1 MTRQINPVEV
11 STFVAGLIT
20 EASPLTFPANASLDE
35 DNFILNRDGS
45 RQRRLGM
52 DLEVGSI
59 EIPTGLAFPSEGD
72 IATSSVRWSNA
83 GGNPD
88 KDLIVLQ
95 IGNELRFFD
104 SDVNPISA
112 GQLRADFF
120 ENVDLGQ
127 QFSYAVVDGTL
138 VVVNGRKQVCVFKYV
153 DGVVTLSEST
163 LYIRDQFGV
172 TDIAA
177 GANLRQ
183 GTGITIRPAVKT
195 DNHIYNL
202 RNQTFAQPRKIIGP
216 EIVKDTIK
224 EFLDKSG
231 GNYPSNSDTV
241 TYALYSDTNDSDDRN
256 SERFNAADV
265 VSSPVGT
272 FPAPKGYFIIDAM
285 ARGTSRLAEY
295 NKLMAQYPA
304 LTIDISSLPLDTTP
318 GGPTVVS
325 EYAGRVFY
333 SGFSGEIIGPDDN
346 SPRLSSY
353 VLFSQLVEDPTDI
366 TTCYQD
372 GDPTSKETP
381 DLLDTDGGFIRI
393 EGAYNIVRLINV
405 GNALAVL
412 AANGVWLIQ
421 GGSDYGFKATNYLT
435 TKVTNHGCDSPGS
448 VVVVDNT
455 FMFWSDDGIYNVA
468 PNQFGD
474 YIAENVTQKTIQ
486 KYYDAIEGLDRRAC
500 KGVYDTYEKKVRW
513 LYGGRIT
520 SSARVK
526 ELVLDT
532 TLGAFYPATISQV
545 VEGSRLPL
553 PLTGIIVP
561 PFRILEVDV
570 PVTVNTVP
578 VTVSGDP
585 VTVSDSI
592 TQSITREVIYAILTG
607 ITPTLSFTFGSYR
620 DQSHFDWKSV
630 DGVGAD
636 AASFLLTG
644 YVSGGDYQRAKQVP
658 YITTHFNKTED
669 GFFTDVNGD
678 LFPTNPSSCIMQVQW
693 DWANSANSGKW
704 GREFQAYKFRR
715 HYMPLNDAD
724 TFDNGYATV
733 QSRNKLRGQGKVL
746 SLLFKSEP
754 DKHMHLLGWSMI
766 MGNNSN
772 V

>member
-1 MTRQINPVEV
+1 MTRQINAVEI

-35 DNFILNRDGS
+35 DNFVLNRDGS

-52 DLEVGSI
+52 DYEPNALVVSTNI
-59 EIPTGLAFPSEGD
+59 TLPSDGNV
-72 IATSSVRWSNA
+72 ATTSVRWSNA
-83 GGNPD
+83 GGDPD
-88 KDLIVLQ
+88 KDLIALQ
-95 IGNELRFFD
+95 IGNELKFFNAD
-104 SDVNPISA
+104 STPISA
-112 GQLRADFF
+112 GLILTKAFTDV
-120 ENVDLGQ
+120 NLTQ

-138 VVVNGRKQVCVFKYV
+138 VVVTGRKEVTVFKYV
-153 DGVVTLSEST
+153 NGAITST
-163 LYIRDQFGV
+163 DSILYIRDQFGL
-172 TDIAA
+172 TDITS
-177 GANLRQ
+177 GVNLRQ
-183 GTGITIRPAVKT
+183 GNGITVRPTVKT
-195 DNHIYNL
+195 DAHIYNL

-216 EIVKDTIK
+216 ELIKDTIQ
-224 EFLDKSG
+224 EFLDKSAG
-231 GNYPSNSDTV
+231 KYPSNSDTV
-241 TYALYSDTNDSDDRN
+241 TYALYSDTNDGDDRN

-265 VSSPVGT
+265 VASPVGT

-285 ARGTSRLAEY
+285 ARGQSRLTEY
-295 NKLMAQYPA
+295 NKLMAQYPE
-304 LTIDISSLPLDTTP
+304 LTIGIGNLPTDTTP
-318 GGPTVVS
+318 GGATVVS

-333 SGFSGEIIGPDDN
+333 SGFSGELIGPDDN
-346 SPRLSSY
+346 SPRMSSY

-393 EGAYNIVRLINV
+393 EGAYNIVRLINI

-435 TKVTNHGCDSPGS
+435 TKVTNHGCDSPSS

-455 FMFWSDDGIYNVA
+455 FMYWSDDGIYNVA

-474 YIAENVTQKTIQ
+474 YVAENLTQKTIQ
-486 KYYDAIEGLDRRAC
+486 KYYDAIDGLDRRAC

-513 LYGGRIT
+513 LYGGRVN
-520 SSARVK
+520 SSIMAK
-526 ELVLDT
+526 ELILDT
-532 TLGAFYPATISQV
+532 TIGAFYPATIGQLTV
-545 VEGSRLPL
+545 GSRLPL
-553 PLTGIIVP
+553 PLAGVIVP
-561 PFRILEVDV
+561 PFRTVITDN
-570 PVTVNTVP
+570 PVTVNTVQ
-578 VTVSGDP
+578 VVVEGDP
-585 VTVSDSI
+585 VTVQEAV
-592 TQSITREVIYAILTG
+592 TQSSTREVIYAILTG
-607 ITPTLSFTFGSYR
+607 IAPTLNFTFGSYR
-620 DQSHFDWKSV
+620 DPFHRDWRSADGIGV
-630 DGVGAD
+630 DAE
-636 AASFLLTG
+636 SFLLTG
-644 YVSGGDYQRAKQVP
+644 YQSGGDYQRSKQVP
-658 YITTHFNKTED
+658 YLTTHFNKTED
-669 GFFTDVNGD
+669 GFLVDVNGD
-678 LFPTNPSSCIMQVQW
+678 LFPTNQSSCIVQVQW

-704 GREFQAYKFRR
+704 GREFQAYRFRR
-715 HYMPLNDAD
+715 HYMPANELD

>member
-20 EASPLTFPANASLDE
+20 EASPLTFPPNASLDE

-52 DLEVGSI
+52 DLE
-59 EIPTGLAFPSEGD
+59 EGAVRVYTNLTLPVD
-72 IATSSVRWSNA
+72 GNIATSSVRWSNA

-95 IGNELRFFD
+95 LGNELRFFD
-104 SDVNPISA
+104 SDASPISS
-112 GQLRADFF
+112 GLVFSQTFPD
-120 ENVDLGQ
+120 VTVVQ

-138 VVVNGRKQVCVFKYV
+138 VVVTGRREITVFKYQS
-153 DGVVTLSEST
+153 GVISSADSI
-163 LYIRDQFGV
+163 LYIRDQFGL
-172 TDIAA
+172 TDIVASV
-177 GANLRQ
+177 NLRQ
-183 GTGITIRPAVKT
+183 GNGVTIRPALKT
-195 DNHIYNL
+195 DQHIYNL
-202 RNQTFAQPRKIIGP
+202 RNQTFAQPRKVISSEAIRDP
-216 EIVKDTIK
+216 IQ
-224 EFLDKSG
+224 EFFDKADSK
-231 GNYPSNSDTV
+231 YPSNSDTV
-241 TYALYSDTNDSDDRN
+241 TYALYSDTNDEDDRN

-285 ARGTSRLAEY
+285 ARGTSRLTEY
-295 NKLMAQYPA
+295 NKLMAQYPK
-304 LTIDISSLPLDTTP
+304 LTIGISSLPIDTTP
-318 GGPTVVS
+318 GGPSVVS

-333 SGFSGEIIGPDDN
+333 SGFSGEIVGPDDN
-346 SPRLSSY
+346 SPRMSSY

-421 GGSDYGFKATNYLT
+421 GGSDYGFKATNYMT

-474 YIAENVTQKTIQ
+474 YIAENITQKTIQ
-486 KYYDAIEGLDRRAC
+486 KYYDNIDGLDRRAC
-500 KGVYDTYEKKVRW
+500 KGVYDTYEKKIRW
-513 LYGGRIT
+513 LYGGRIEST
-520 SSARVK
+520 APAK
-526 ELVLDT
+526 ELVLDI
-532 TLGAFYPATISQV
+532 TLGAFYPATIGQIN
-545 VEGSRLPL
+545 EGSRLPL
-553 PLTGIIVP
+553 PLSGVIVP
-561 PFRILEVDV
+561 PFRTLNTNV
-570 PVTVNTVP
+570 PVTVNTAP
-578 VTVSGDP
+578 VTVGADP
-585 VTVSDSI
+585 VTIVDNV
-592 TQSITREVIYAILTG
+592 TQSVTKEVIYAVLTG
-607 ITPTLSFTFGSYR
+607 ITPVLSFSFGSYR
-620 DQSHFDWKSV
+620 DLFHNDWRSV
-630 DGVGAD
+630 NGAGVD
-636 AASFLLTG
+636 AEAHLLTG
-644 YVSGGDYQRAKQVP
+644 YTSGGDFQRSKQIP
-658 YITTHFNKTED
+658 YLTVHFNKTED
-669 GFFTDVNGD
+669 GFFSDVNGD
-678 LFPTNPSSCIMQVQW
+678 LFPTNPSSCLVQAQW
-693 DWANSANSGKW
+693 DWANSPSAGKW
-704 GREFQAYKFRR
+704 SREFQAYRFRR
-715 HYMPLNDAD
+715 HYMPSGDAD

-733 QSRNKLRGQGKVL
+733 QSRNKLRGQGKVV
-746 SLLFKSEP
+746 SLLFRSEP
-754 DKHMHLLGWSMI
+754 EKHLDLLGWSMI